1 MDCIVHGGVKSRTRL
16 SDSHFTHWACPKLQS
31 LCVNVCLHSGLI
43 WEVDLLMSE
52 CKYADM
58 EYRHVLHL
66 EPWPGG
72 PVC

>member
-16 SDSHFTHWACPKLQS
+16 SDSHFTHWAYPKLQS